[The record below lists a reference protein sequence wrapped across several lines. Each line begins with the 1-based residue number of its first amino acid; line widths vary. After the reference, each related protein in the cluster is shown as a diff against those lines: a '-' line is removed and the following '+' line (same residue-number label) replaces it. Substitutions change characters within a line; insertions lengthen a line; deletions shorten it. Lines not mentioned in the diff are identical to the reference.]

1 MDLLSLKKNQT
12 NKKLWVFLHFSVS
25 FPCFCTYTGKEQY
38 IEIIVS
44 FFTNGGFLTSK
55 VPKLLRAQSLFCSEP
70 FHRCRGLYGAVSKP
84 EAWSLH
90 WWKVC
95 RLQLLIFFFPP
106 RDLKFTKYR
115 WFFTG
120 IAKNTSLISITLLP
134 NFQACSRA
142 WSHFY
147 ISINSNNNSSSSS
160 RSKSNIIK
168 AAYLFAYSLSPK
180 WLKFFCWNFPIKD
193 QSEGDVSI

>member
-1 MDLLSLKKNQT
+1 MVVSWLQKSQSCLELSLCSAVNPFIDAVACMELCRSLRREVYT
-12 NKKLWVFLHFSVS
+12 DERSADFSCW
-25 FPCFCTYTGKEQY
+25 F
-38 IEIIVS
+38 
-44 FFTNGGFLTSK
+44 
-55 VPKLLRAQSLFCSEP
+55 
-70 FHRCRGLYGAVSKP
+70 
-84 EAWSLH
+84 
-90 WWKVC
+90 
-95 RLQLLIFFFPP
+95 FFFPP

-160 RSKSNIIK
+160 SSKSNIIK